1 MVPQILLD
9 PKKGLAT
16 RHYVFLSWSHFSENY
31 WHMEP
36 GHWWTFIISLETGH
50 PSKIS
55 SIRLRR
61 WVLGL
66 SEFALGLASQ
76 LRCSVKWCDW
86 WLVGCK
92 VTFSSTATPLRLL
105 SAAVVWLPNP
115 RSKINRF
122 VFLPMEPPKQ
132 LPPSLRP
139 EPPSPPILHPTGC
152 LAEAGGRMH
161 SVINSIHCWAEG

>member
-16 RHYVFLSWSHFSENY
+16 RHYFFLSWSHFSENY

-36 GHWWTFIISLETGH
+36 GHWWTFIVFLETGR

-55 SIRLRR
+55 SISLRR

-66 SEFALGLASQ
+66 SGFALGLASQ
-76 LRCSVKWCDW
+76 LRYSVKQCDW

-105 SAAVVWLPNP
+105 SAAVVWLLNS

-122 VFLPMEPPKQ
+122 VFLPMEPQKQ
-132 LPPSLRP
+132 LPPLWDLRL
-139 EPPSPPILHPTGC
+139 PPHPYFTPQAAWQRQGAGC
-152 LAEAGGRMH
+152 T
-161 SVINSIHCWAEG
+161 V